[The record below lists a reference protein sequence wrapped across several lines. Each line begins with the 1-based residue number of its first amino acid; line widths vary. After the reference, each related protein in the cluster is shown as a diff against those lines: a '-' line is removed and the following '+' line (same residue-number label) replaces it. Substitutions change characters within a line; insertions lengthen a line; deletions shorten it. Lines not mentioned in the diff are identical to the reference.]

1 MDLGILARSG
11 AVLESSAWNNYILL
25 DQLFILFAELSFA
38 FKLVCAGMLEGLL
51 RWWGDLKTGKEEERA
66 RD

>member
-25 DQLFILFAELSFA
+25 DQLFILFAVFSFA

-51 RWWGDLKTGKEEERA
+51 RWWGDLKTGEKEERA